1 MIHNITL
8 FVVVMLL
15 TVLFLRQATADADE
29 QRQDPDN
36 TCYLTDTCKPTG
48 SVENPFEENKQ

>member
-48 SVENPFEENKQ
+48 SMGNPFNS

>member
-8 FVVVMLL
+8 FVAVMLL
-15 TVLFLRQATADADE
+15 TILFLRQATADADE

-36 TCYLTDTCKPTG
+36 TCKPTG
-48 SVENPFEENKQ
+48 SVDTPFN

>member
-1 MIHNITL
+1 MIHSITL

-15 TVLFLRQATADADE
+15 TVLFLRQATADADG

-36 TCYLTDTCKPTG
+36 TCYLTDTCKPAG
-48 SVENPFEENKQ
+48 SMDNPFNS

>member
-29 QRQDPDN
+29 QRQDPDS